1 MKLASDALFDF
12 LQEHLLWKIPRGRSM
27 RLRPAITAEQSAR
40 MDHGGSWK
48 IWLPEVRWVRHV
60 HRNHGQRRANEPWNW
75 WAHAYERHLQGLYCR
90 SMWRLQSRFV
100 YLLYEAISKGA
111 IITLIK
117 KINWFW
123 IFFIHPLLFLAKRR
137 RRACDYPD

>member
-12 LQEHLLWKIPRGRSM
+12 FQEHLLWKIPRGRSM

-60 HRNHGQRRANEPWNW
+60 HRNHCQRRANEPWNW

-100 YLLYEAISKGA
+100 YLLNEAISKGA
-111 IITLIK
+111 VITLLK
-117 KINWFW
+117 KFYWFW
-123 IFFIHPLLFLAKRR
+123 IFFIHPLLFLVKRR